1 MENVKIVCDCCNGSG
16 QATTYNGDVLSEEC
30 ASCEGKGYFEEG

>member
-16 QATTYNGDVLSEEC
+16 QATTYNGDVGVDEC
-30 ASCEGKGYFEEG
+30 SACGGYGYFIE